1 MKRVV
6 TVLLLAF
13 LMSEVSGINDVSLA
27 LERQSTTKEAKRRA
41 DVVKRLE
48 KIPVKSVVKVEK
60 TDGTKL
66 DALLEEVTPDTISV
80 SVLAKKNAAI
90 EKHTIVIDDIKKI
103 EKVQGVGVRVLKI
116 AGVTTLIVVGLGLG
130 LCLAAASSYDVSSPS
145 PEPKVDSGPPAF
157 AAASQP
163 D

>member
-1 MKRVV
+1 MTRVV

-13 LMSEVSGINDVSLA
+13 VMAEVSGINDVSLA
-27 LERQSTTKEAKRRA
+27 LEGQSTTKEAKRRA
-41 DVVKRLE
+41 DVVTRLA
-48 KIPVKSVVKVEK
+48 KIPVKSVVKVET

-80 SVLAKKNAAI
+80 SVLAKKNTAV
-90 EKHTIVIDDIKKI
+90 EKRTIVIDDIKKI
-103 EKVQGVGVRVLKI
+103 EKVQGVGVRVLKVV
-116 AGVTTLIVVGLGLG
+116 GVTTLVLVGL
-130 LCLAAASSYDVSSPS
+130 CAVAVTSADVSSPS

-157 AAASQP
+157 DAASRP